1 MKTTL
6 ALTVMTLIW
15 VVSFALMIVGRK
27 KDEIRST
34 EKTRT
39 QRWDFFLINLFIE
52 VGILLVVSGLCPKP
66 VIFLFEGLMLLVIT
80 SFSWQ
85 IFGYPDIIFILVKL
99 ASILMLAITQVGY
112 TGWLVRG
119 GFLLVGIILTV
130 KKDFVTRSIG
140 VPMILF
146 AAASIARKATGLPV
160 AGNIAWS
167 ILALIGFISL
177 ARIARRSWKKP
188 GFVLTVVILVG
199 FAVVTIANMVTVVRF
214 LF

>member
-6 ALTVMTLIW
+6 ALTVMTIIW

-27 KDEIRST
+27 KDDVTST
-34 EKTRT
+34 EKTRH
-39 QRWDFFLINLFIE
+39 QRWDYFLINLIME
-52 VGILLVVSGLCPKP
+52 VGILLVVSGLCPRP

-112 TGWLVRG
+112 TGWLLRG
-119 GFLLVGIILTV
+119 GILVAGIILTV

-146 AAASIARKATGLPV
+146 AVAGIARKATGLTI
-160 AGNIAWS
+160 ASNIAWS
-167 ILALIGFISL
+167 ILALIGFISW
-177 ARIARRSWKKP
+177 ARIVRNSWKKP
-188 GFVLTVVILVG
+188 EFALALVILVG
-199 FAVVTIANMVTVVRF
+199 FAIVTIANVVVVVKFF
-214 LF
+214 L